1 MKYPYTD
8 FQIMNLDFL
17 LQRMAAMQAEIDELK
32 QHGGGGGG
40 SDDYNDLNNKPQ
52 INGNTL
58 SGNKTAAQL
67 GLATPGDIPTIP
79 VTSVNTK
86 TGAVVLDAD
95 DVGAVPEPASPSS
108 GDVIMWDGVAWQATN
123 MGTVFTIKGEVAT
136 VADLPAT
143 GNTVGDVYYVSSVS
157 AGYIWLETTDHPTGY
172 WEELGEPIDLSMYI
186 EKPATPS
193 AGDYLAWD
201 SVNQEWVAQALPLY
215 DGS

>member
-32 QHGGGGGG
+32 QQGGGGGG

-95 DVGAVPEPASPSS
+95 DVGAIEAPDLTGASP
-108 GDVIMWDGVAWQATN
+108 GQVLHLN
-123 MGTVFTIKGEVAT
+123 MSMEWV
-136 VADLPAT
+136 PAT
-143 GNTVGDVYYVSSVS
+143 ITAPVTSVNTQTGAVVLTAANVG
-157 AGYIWLETTDHPTGY
+157 AIAA
-172 WEELGEPIDLSMYI
+172 
-186 EKPATPS
+186 PATPS

-201 SVNQEWVAQALPLY
+201 SVNSVWVAQALPLY